1 MIASQDEDD
10 HFVEGVSML
19 WCPGQAPR
27 STLSTSQ
34 SHKVVNNRNV
44 LHMQQT
50 KGIVISSSRMI
61 LEAWKIVLFRLPQ
74 IRTER
79 QRTMWMRSTSRSLTK
94 PSPRKTLLKFEPR
107 IITCPPPPFIFRT
120 SDGPELYLDDLKNL
134 CLVHV
139 VVKNLLSILV
149 TDYTQKRRGQALLF
163 SFEYNL
169 LPNLISK

>member
-1 MIASQDEDD
+1 MLLSRYLTYCPRWANCRQHERGRDRWQRRRRRFRRRKTCSGNRGGVIWSGTSTLIVIASQGEDD
-10 HFVEGVSML
+10 HLIEGVSMP
-19 WCPGQAPR
+19 WCPGRAPR
-27 STLSTSQ
+27 STPSTSQ

-94 PSPRKTLLKFEPR
+94 PSPRKTLL
-107 IITCPPPPFIFRT
+107 
-120 SDGPELYLDDLKNL
+120 
-134 CLVHV
+134 
-139 VVKNLLSILV
+139 
-149 TDYTQKRRGQALLF
+149 
-163 SFEYNL
+163 
-169 LPNLISK
+169 